1 MIKSSS
7 ILRRFYPSLVWKV
20 KTNEKKIY
28 LTFDDG
34 PIPEITEWVLD
45 ELRKYHAKAT
55 FFCIGENVAK
65 HPNLFSAI
73 VAEKHLVGNHTFN
86 HLNGWE
92 TSNLE
97 YFDNIEK
104 ANQLINSNYFRPPYG
119 KISRSQ
125 IKYLK
130 SKYKIIMWDLLSYD
144 FDIQTSPDT
153 CFKNATKNYE
163 AGSII
168 VFHDSLKAKNNLYNS
183 LPQTLN
189 FYSKQ
194 GYSFETLEN

>member
-7 ILRRFYPSLVWKV
+7 LLRRFYPSLVWKV
-20 KTNEKKIY
+20 KTKEKKIY

-34 PIPEITEWVLD
+34 PIPEITEWVLN
-45 ELRKYHAKAT
+45 ELRQYQAKAT

-65 HPNLFSAI
+65 YPSVFNAI
-73 VAEKHLVGNHTFN
+73 IADKHLVGNHTYN
-86 HLNGWE
+86 HLNGWK

-97 YFDNIEK
+97 YFNNIEK

-119 KISRSQ
+119 KIRSSQ

-130 SKYKIIMWDLLSYD
+130 SKYKIVMWDLLSYD
-144 FDIQTSPDT
+144 FDAQTLPDI

-168 VFHDSLKAKNNLYNS
+168 VFHDSLKAKTNLYNT
-183 LPQTLN
+183 LPQTLS
-189 FYSKQ
+189 FYSKR